1 MHIPELIKLY
11 SEEKSVRIFI
21 LKPIAFDNLSLIFK
35 FFDKSVMRQVVDFI
49 GSLQLD
55 RQGYEML
62 LVLADS

>member
-1 MHIPELIKLY
+1 M
-11 SEEKSVRIFI
+11 RIFI